1 MLQSEVLQT
10 QLQDTA
16 ESADCSVD
24 DPSNP
29 EFFIETFGTIKTQTQ
44 GVVPFRLWPW
54 QREYLR
60 TCTSSDIINKSR
72 DIGSS
77 AIVICRDVTRSL
89 WDGGDILIAADKE
102 DNAVNLLS
110 IAKQFIVGLDLNM
123 YDFVKD
129 NETNLV
135 LPEPYD
141 VGIKALS
148 RPVSAQKSSTGRSE
162 RCLRL
167 ICTEMEFWPS
177 EDDYWAS
184 ATGAQV
190 AGATTTIEST
200 PGVEGSLFDRI
211 RREAKRG
218 ENGFKYFER
227 DWQVNPNHDAAWEK
241 DKRDKLRDRFAV
253 EHECQCKQGGDT
265 AIFRYIEERSTLE
278 PQPPKAGCD
287 YIMGLDIARLQ
298 DYTVAGVFEIPRTG
312 NKAKQ
317 VWLERYKKID
327 WNLQE
332 MRIVQLARRYNN
344 AMVFMDATG
353 IGDPEQERLR
363 RAGLA
368 VEGIKFSDVSKSNM
382 VNNLARMLEDGTI
395 ELLNDEAQKDELRV
409 YKYTIMPSKHVKYGA
424 PGALHDDIA
433 TQVMLAAWGAVTNPL
448 IRASQH
454 APMQRY

>member
-1 MLQSEVLQT
+1 M
-10 QLQDTA
+10 
-16 ESADCSVD
+16 D

-60 TCTSSDIINKSR
+60 TCTGSDIINKSR

-77 AIVICRDVTRSL
+77 AVTVLRDVTRSL
-89 WDGGDILIAADKE
+89 WAGGDILIAADKE
-102 DNAVNLLS
+102 DNAKNLLS
-110 IAKQFIVGLDLNM
+110 IAKTFLLGLELGVELTTDNKTEIVVCPP
-123 YDFVKD
+123 YDF
-129 NETNLV
+129 T
-135 LPEPYD
+135 
-141 VGIKALS
+141 IKALS

-184 ATGAQV
+184 VTGAQV

-227 DWQVNPNHDAAWEK
+227 DWRVNPNHDALWEA

-253 EHECQCKQGGDT
+253 EHECKCKQGGDT
-265 AIFRYIEERSTLE
+265 AIFRYIEERSTLS
-278 PQPPKAGCD
+278 PQSPKPGCD
-287 YIMGLDIARLQ
+287 YIMGLDIARIQ
-298 DYTVAGVFEIPRTG
+298 DYTVAGVFEVPPIG

-353 IGDPEQERLR
+353 IGDPEEERLR

-368 VEGIKFSDVSKSNM
+368 VEGIKFTDVTKSNL

-433 TQVMLAAWGAVTNPL
+433 TQVMLAAWGAVNSPM